1 MSKTINQVELD
12 KFRQD
17 GWSYP
22 VDDCDERYNQLSEAK
37 ATLPMENGVVSY
49 GIAGQFAVSDGQ
61 GGITWKTLVEAEEV
75 SY

>member
-22 VDDCDERYNQLSEAK
+22 IHITEKCVRELISNEEHVTEERIK
-37 ATLPMENGVVSY
+37 AL
-49 GIAGQFAVSDGQ
+49 ISDALAAL
-61 GGITWKTLVEAEEV
+61 TNAEEV